1 MANIYL
7 KIRRRDAFFVGTV
20 LVLTGGVG
28 LFVPFVPEI
37 AVILLGVWLIG
48 AAAVNPLG
56 RWRLPQGKEQHH
68 NTTPLQASMVVA
80 IVLTTAL
87 YGCQGHT
94 PEPKMVTI
102 ENLHTAYAKEV
113 NRQLK
118 YARFIKQADKDRL
131 PGIANLYRA
140 VARSEEIHA
149 ANHATLLRKHG
160 VEPQPSAKESVIVGN
175 TLQTLKM
182 AMSSERAETESL
194 YPSLIQTAELE
205 QYPEAVEHFKK
216 TRDADLRH
224 IELFK
229 EALDKKGRMKKVQY
243 VVCTQCGYITTSQ
256 KTETCPNCNAKKDSL
271 EKP

>member
-1 MANIYL
+1 MGMI
-7 KIRRRDAFFVGTV
+7 
-20 LVLTGGVG
+20 LVLTGVVG

-37 AVILLGVWLIG
+37 AVILLGVWLLG

-56 RWRLPQGKEQHH
+56 RWRFIRGKNNIITPRPCRLPWLSHLFL
-68 NTTPLQASMVVA
+68 PRRCMVVRA
-80 IVLTTAL
+80 IR
-87 YGCQGHT
+87 
-94 PEPKMVTI
+94 PSRKMVTI

-113 NRQLK
+113 NRQQK

-160 VEPQPSAKESVIVGN
+160 VEPQPSAKDSVIVGN

-182 AMSSERAETESL
+182 AMSSERAEIESL
-194 YPSLIQTAELE
+194 YPNLIQTAELE

-216 TRDADLRH
+216 TRDADVRH
-224 IELFK
+224 LELFK
-229 EALDKKGRMKKVQY
+229 EALDKKGRIKKVQY
-243 VVCTQCGYITTSQ
+243 VVCTQCGYVITSQ
-256 KTETCPNCNAKKDSL
+256 KTETCPNCSAKKDSL

>member
-1 MANIYL
+1 MSTIYL
-7 KIRRRDAFFVGTV
+7 KIRGGSAFFMGTI
-20 LVLTGGVG
+20 LVLTGVVG
-28 LFVPFVPEI
+28 LFAPFVPEI
-37 AVILLGVWLIG
+37 AVILLGVWLLG

-56 RWRLPQGKEQHH
+56 RWRLPQRKKQHH
-68 NTTPLQASMVVA
+68 NTTPLHASMVVA

-87 YGCQGHT
+87 YGCHEDT

-113 NRQLK
+113 NRQQK
-118 YARFIKQADKDRL
+118 YTRFIKQAERDRL
-131 PGIANLYRA
+131 PGMANLYRA

-149 ANHATLLRKHG
+149 MSHATLLRNHG
-160 VEPQPSAKESVIVGN
+160 LEPKPSAKDSVIVGN

-216 TRDADLRH
+216 TRNADLRH

-229 EALDKKGRMKKVQY
+229 EALEKKGRVKKVQY
-243 VVCTQCGYITTSQ
+243 VVCAECGYITTSQ